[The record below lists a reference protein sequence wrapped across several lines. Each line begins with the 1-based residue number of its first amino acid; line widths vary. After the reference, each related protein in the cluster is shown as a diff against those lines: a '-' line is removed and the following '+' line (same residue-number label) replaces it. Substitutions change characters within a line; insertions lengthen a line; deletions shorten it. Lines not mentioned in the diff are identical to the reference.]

1 MDKKAIHIA
10 KQGAVL
16 AAASLLVRIIGV
28 LYRIPM
34 TNILGN
40 EGNGYYNNAFN
51 IYTYLLIVSSYGMPT
66 AISRIVSGK

>member
-10 KQGAVL
+10 KQGAIL

-51 IYTYLLIVSSYGMPT
+51 IYT
-66 AISRIVSGK
+66 